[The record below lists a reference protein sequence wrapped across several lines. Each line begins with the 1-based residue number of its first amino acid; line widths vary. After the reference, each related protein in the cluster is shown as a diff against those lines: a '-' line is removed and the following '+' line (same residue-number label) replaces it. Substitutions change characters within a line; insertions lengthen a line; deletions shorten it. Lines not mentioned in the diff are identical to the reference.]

1 MEYEEVSAVELEMAQ
16 DQAVCDGSL
25 LTDWLS
31 GECLCEEAYPMG
43 ADRYASAARAA
54 EKLRRDYSE
63 AETMRSVD
71 LLALAF
77 GLTTHEGARIAAID
91 ELRNRYLR
99 DLSERGVLL

>member
-1 MEYEEVSAVELEMAQ
+1 MEYEEVSAAALEWAQ
-16 DQAVCDGSL
+16 DKAVCDGNL

-31 GECLCEEAYPMG
+31 GECLGEEAFQIDIG
-43 ADRYASAARAA
+43 RYASAALAA
-54 EKLRRDYSE
+54 EKLRRDYSA

-77 GLTTHEGARIAAID
+77 GFTAHEKARIAAID

-99 DLSERGVLL
+99 DLRERGVLL